1 MKPEDFRASAT
12 RPFTGE
18 EYLASLRDDR
28 EIYIYGDRVKD
39 VTSHPAFRNA
49 AASMARLYDALHDPQ
64 SKEKLCWETDTGNG
78 GYTHKF
84 FRYARSADELRQQ
97 RDAIAEW
104 SRLTYGWM
112 GRTPDYKAAFGSALG
127 ANPGFYG
134 RFEDNAKTWY
144 KRIQEACL
152 YLNHAIVNPPI
163 DRDKPVDQ
171 VKDVFISVDEE
182 VDGGIVV
189 SGAKVVATN
198 SALTHYNFV
207 GQGSAQLLGNN
218 TDFAL
223 MFIAPMN
230 TPGMKLICRPSYE
243 LVAGIAGSPFDYPL
257 SSRFDEN
264 DAILV
269 MDKVF
274 IPWENVLIYRD
285 FERCKQWF
293 PQGGFGRLFPMQGC
307 TRLAVKLDFITGA
320 LYKALQ
326 CTGSLEFRGVQA
338 QVGEVVAWRNLFWSL
353 TDAMYGNASEW
364 HSGAFL
370 PSAEALQAYRVL
382 APRIPGDQEDHRAGG
397 RQRPDLPALRRSR
410 PAQSATRQVPL
421 HLLQRLR
428 RHGPPG
434 ADQDPQAALGRHR
447 QRVRRPPRAV
457 RDQLRRQP
465 GRDPHAGPA
474 PGGRQRGDEGHA
486 RHGRAVHGRLRRER
500 LDRAA
505 PAQPGRHQRAR
516 PHPPMTPASRP
527 EVIPMS
533 QLEPR
538 QQAFRNA
545 MAHLSAAVNVITS
558 NGPAGRCGIT
568 ATAVCSVTDSP
579 PTLMLCINRNSEMNT
594 VFKANGRLCVNVLS
608 GEHEEVA
615 RHFAGMTEV
624 PMERRFALHDWRE
637 GLAGLPVLH
646 GALANLQGRIAEV
659 QEIGTHSVLLLELED
674 IQVLEQGDGLVY
686 FSRSFHRLQRACR
699 AA

>member
-171 VKDVFISVDEE
+171 VKDVLISVDEE

-207 GQGSAQLLGNN
+207 GQGSAQLLGDN

-364 HSGAFL
+364 HGGAFL

-382 APRIPGDQEDHRAGG
+382 APQAYPEIKKTIEQVVASGLIYLPSGVRDLHNPQLDKYLSTYCRGSGGMGHRERIKILKLLWDAIGSEFGG
-397 RQRPDLPALRRSR
+397 RHELYEINYAGSQDEIRMQALRQAVGSG
-410 PAQSATRQVPL
+410 AMKGMLGMVEQCMGDYDENGWTVPHL
-421 HLLQRLR
+421 HN
-428 RHGPPG
+428 P
-434 ADQDPQAALGRHR
+434 DDIN
-447 QRVRRPPRAV
+447 V
-457 RDQLRRQP
+457 
-465 GRDPHAGPA
+465 
-474 PGGRQRGDEGHA
+474 
-486 RHGRAVHGRLRRER
+486 
-500 LDRAA
+500 LDR
-505 PAQPGRHQRAR
+505 
-516 PHPPMTPASRP
+516 
-527 EVIPMS
+527 I
-533 QLEPR
+533 R
-538 QQAFRNA
+538 Q
-545 MAHLSAAVNVITS
+545 
-558 NGPAGRCGIT
+558 
-568 ATAVCSVTDSP
+568 
-579 PTLMLCINRNSEMNT
+579 
-594 VFKANGRLCVNVLS
+594 
-608 GEHEEVA
+608 
-615 RHFAGMTEV
+615 
-624 PMERRFALHDWRE
+624 
-637 GLAGLPVLH
+637 
-646 GALANLQGRIAEV
+646 
-659 QEIGTHSVLLLELED
+659 
-674 IQVLEQGDGLVY
+674 
-686 FSRSFHRLQRACR
+686 
-699 AA
+699 

>member
-39 VTSHPAFRNA
+39 VTRHPAFLNA

-182 VDGGIVV
+182 IDGGIVV

-207 GQGSAQLLGNN
+207 GQGSAQLLGDN

-364 HSGAFL
+364 HGGAFL

-382 APRIPGDQEDHRAGG
+382 APQAYPEIKKTIEQVVASGLIYLPSGVRDLHNPQLDKYLSTYCRGSGGMGHRERIKILKLLWDAIGSEFGG
-397 RQRPDLPALRRSR
+397 RHELYEINYAGSQDEIRMQALRQAIGSG
-410 PAQSATRQVPL
+410 AMKGMLGMVEQCMGDYDENGWTVPHL
-421 HLLQRLR
+421 HN
-428 RHGPPG
+428 P
-434 ADQDPQAALGRHR
+434 DDIN
-447 QRVRRPPRAV
+447 V
-457 RDQLRRQP
+457 
-465 GRDPHAGPA
+465 
-474 PGGRQRGDEGHA
+474 
-486 RHGRAVHGRLRRER
+486 
-500 LDRAA
+500 LDR
-505 PAQPGRHQRAR
+505 
-516 PHPPMTPASRP
+516 
-527 EVIPMS
+527 I
-533 QLEPR
+533 R
-538 QQAFRNA
+538 Q
-545 MAHLSAAVNVITS
+545 
-558 NGPAGRCGIT
+558 
-568 ATAVCSVTDSP
+568 
-579 PTLMLCINRNSEMNT
+579 
-594 VFKANGRLCVNVLS
+594 
-608 GEHEEVA
+608 
-615 RHFAGMTEV
+615 
-624 PMERRFALHDWRE
+624 
-637 GLAGLPVLH
+637 
-646 GALANLQGRIAEV
+646 
-659 QEIGTHSVLLLELED
+659 
-674 IQVLEQGDGLVY
+674 
-686 FSRSFHRLQRACR
+686 
-699 AA
+699 